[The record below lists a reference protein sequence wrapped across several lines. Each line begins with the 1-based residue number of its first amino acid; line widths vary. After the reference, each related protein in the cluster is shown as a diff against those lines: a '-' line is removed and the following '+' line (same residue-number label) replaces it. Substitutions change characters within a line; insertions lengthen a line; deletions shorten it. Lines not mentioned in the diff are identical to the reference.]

1 VCVSVCIHMWWVS
14 SFHALLGWVHGRL
27 WLEADEAGTDPCMQ
41 ENKTFPERKTTEHTH
56 THTHNHQNTGI
67 TKERLREGAD
77 ISRCFMTQHAFTT
90 FTFGCIRN

>member
-1 VCVSVCIHMWWVS
+1 VCVCVSVCIHMWWVS

-56 THTHNHQNTGI
+56 AHTHTQSPKYRHYKRTA
-67 TKERLREGAD
+67 ER
-77 ISRCFMTQHAFTT
+77 RC
-90 FTFGCIRN
+90 

>member
-1 VCVSVCIHMWWVS
+1 MWWVS

-56 THTHNHQNTGI
+56 AHTHTHTHTQSPKYRHYKRTA
-67 TKERLREGAD
+67 ER
-77 ISRCFMTQHAFTT
+77 RC
-90 FTFGCIRN
+90 